1 MKDVRPTSGRVLLA
15 LFSILG
21 GVKGLSFLD
30 LFAGTGRV
38 GLEALRRGA
47 SPVVMAEVL
56 KDRARAIER
65 AIPELA
71 QNTASVLSLELRRAL
86 AWLIRRGRAFDVV
99 FADPPYNQDWGKTL
113 LHTTALEKILK
124 RDGVLVVEHSA
135 REALDV
141 PPVWAVT
148 NTRDYGETM
157 LSFLN
162 LC

>member
-1 MKDVRPTSGRVLLA
+1 
-15 LFSILG
+15 
-21 GVKGLSFLD
+21 
-30 LFAGTGRV
+30 
-38 GLEALRRGA
+38 
-47 SPVVMAEVL
+47 MAEVL